1 MNKVLLS
8 CIATCVA
15 FILVSCGGKDA
26 PVTPT
31 TKDAIIT
38 HTYKI
43 TSSAPIEMS
52 LNVTSATSS
61 PAISG
66 DIFLNG
72 VDQKTNVFNQDI
84 AHEGSKS
91 YDIKATS
98 IFLSTFI
105 TITTDEVDE
114 VEVTYEW
121 TSTINGKQ
129 VKSDKGMLIIG
140 GVKQTKVYQT
150 EL

>member
-1 MNKVLLS
+1 MPTS
-8 CIATCVA
+8 
-15 FILVSCGGKDA
+15 KDA
-26 PVTPT
+26 LIV
-31 TKDAIIT
+31 

-43 TSSAPIEMS
+43 TSTAPIEMT

-66 DIFLNG
+66 DIFING
-72 VDQKTNVFNQDI
+72 VDQKTNVLNQDI

-91 YDIKATS
+91 YEVKTTS
-98 IFLSTFI
+98 LYLSTFI
-105 TITTDEVDE
+105 TITTDEADE

-121 TSTINGKQ
+121 TSTVNSKQ
-129 VKSDKGMLIIG
+129 LKSDKGVLILG

>member
-1 MNKVLLS
+1 MNKVLFYI
-8 CIATCVA
+8 IATLVA
-15 FILVSCGGKDA
+15 VSFISCRGNNTPDEPASKDE
-26 PVTPT
+26 V
-31 TKDAIIT
+31 II

-43 TSSAPIEMS
+43 TSTAPVEMS

-61 PAISG
+61 PTISG

-72 VDQKTNVFNQDI
+72 VDQKTNVLNQDI
-84 AHEGSKS
+84 THDGTRS
-91 YDIKATS
+91 YEVKTTS
-98 IFLSTFI
+98 VFLSTFI
-105 TITTDEVDE
+105 TITTDAAEE

-129 VKSDKGMLIIG
+129 VKSDKGVLILG

-150 EL
+150 TL